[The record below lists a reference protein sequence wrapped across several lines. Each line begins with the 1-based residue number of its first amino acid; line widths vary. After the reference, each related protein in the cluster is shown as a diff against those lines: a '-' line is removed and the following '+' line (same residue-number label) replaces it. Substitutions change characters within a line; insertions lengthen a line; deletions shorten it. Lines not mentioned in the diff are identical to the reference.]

1 MKSIKDGEPYPL
13 WLPGEP
19 TLKQVD
25 ILKNTLHMRKIFIY
39 EENTLNKT
47 RKQHKEAHIR
57 LS

>member
-39 EENTLNKT
+39 EENTLLT
-47 RKQHKEAHIR
+47 RPGNIIKKPT
-57 LS
+57 

>member
-25 ILKNTLHMRKIFIY
+25 ILKNTLHMREIFIY
-39 EENTLNKT
+39 EENTL
-47 RKQHKEAHIR
+47 
-57 LS
+57 